1 MQNVTVPFVVYRMTD
16 STSWLGF
23 ATFMSLI
30 GATVGGPLGGSL
42 ADRYSRRLILVITLA
57 LLACCAT
64 AIWAVWVTGVAT
76 PGIIVSIVCVS
87 GFLAGVN
94 ISAWQAFIPQL
105 VDVDEL
111 VDAVRLNS
119 TQFTAARAFG
129 PALAGVVLE
138 TLGVSAAF
146 LLNALSFG
154 FIIAAVAVVRPR
166 PQAYSAR
173 KRSLLGDFADG
184 LHFVRRR
191 RYLSLPIVMSGVASL
206 LGTSVVQLAPALAT
220 DVFHVGRGAY
230 GLLVAAFGVGSVV
243 GVVTVALVADYYS
256 LSAATRNGVIG
267 LSLTVVALGLAP
279 VYGVGL
285 AALFAMGAVY
295 MFFATALATAV
306 QSRVDDAYR
315 GRVVAV
321 YFSAVIVGVPV
332 GALLQ
337 GIVATAVGLRV
348 VVIGSGLLLLAYAL
362 YAITRYDRFRMF
374 DEVGAE
380 ELVHE
385 VTDARTAIGGDVD
398 G

>member
-173 KRSLLGDFADG
+173 KRSLLGAFADG

-385 VTDARTAIGGDVD
+385 VTDARTAIGGDAD